1 MFFLTGHSCCSI
13 QSLLETLSALH
24 LGGWS
29 SVVQKFHSS
38 EWNEAE
44 PSTSPGSTWFPSPR
58 SRNLRPAK
66 ACRCDEGKERW
77 RPEDFLRSNQGISSS
92 SSDPKNTWEQD
103 SLRPLVFEC
112 VCLACDP
119 NASNRQALLLYKC
132 ARLKLWSNTCNS
144 KVLWDCQSKLQLIKH
159 QSVGDPGPRHR
170 QTHCDHSNHSHQHK
184 QHMPKKSKNVGI
196 IAFPCCCNYL
206 CKRDHEILPGFG
218 SLDIEIVVRCCCTV
232 AHNKTSNQ
240 THVW

>member
-1 MFFLTGHSCCSI
+1 MADLRLCKNFTVPNETKQNQAHLQVALGFPRQG
-13 QSLLETLSALH
+13 LEIY
-24 LGGWS
+24 
-29 SVVQKFHSS
+29 VQ
-38 EWNEAE
+38 
-44 PSTSPGSTWFPSPR
+44 PR
-58 SRNLRPAK
+58 PVAVTK
-66 ACRCDEGKERW
+66 ARKG
-77 RPEDFLRSNQGISSS
+77 EDPKIFWGAIKVSHGS

-112 VCLACDP
+112 VCLACEP
-119 NASNRQALLLYKC
+119 NASNRQALLLHKC

-240 THVW
+240 THVWICLVARRDKVKTCQVTIKPRGLES